1 MFTKKVLGGAAALLM
16 SVGLLGLGASAASA
30 ASGTIDGCTVVAN
43 KPAKSGNQIYGS
55 GSASCST
62 TASRTL
68 YLELH
73 RSEGWWH
80 PIVATGSNSG
90 AKKSYS
96 VSGRGCDDG
105 NSHNY
110 FTEVGFGGAEINS
123 GDSGT
128 IAGTC

>member
-1 MFTKKVLGGAAALLM
+1 MFKKKILSGAAAVLVA
-16 SVGLLGLGASAASA
+16 VGLMGLGTTAAQA
-30 ASGTIDGCTVVAN
+30 ASGTIDGCTVTST
-43 KPAKSGNQIYGS
+43 KPAKSGDQIRGT

-80 PIVATGSNSG
+80 PLVATGSNSG
-90 AKKSYS
+90 AKKSYT
-96 VSGRGCDDG
+96 VAGQGCDDG
-105 NSHNY
+105 NTHNY

-123 GDSGT
+123 GDSGS
-128 IAGTC
+128 IAGSC